1 MTVDPNEGNL
11 SSRPNPPKGRLQTR
25 NWIAFAV
32 IGALVVIALL
42 IGSFSLTGRETAEDT
57 ARGGATAT
65 QQ

>member
-11 SSRPNPPKGRLQTR
+11 SSRPNPPKGRIQAR

-32 IGALVVIALL
+32 ILALVVIAFL
-42 IGSFSLTGRETAEDT
+42 IGSFSLTGRENVTDT
-57 ARGGATAT
+57 AREGATAT